1 MRLYRDIFDRARY
14 NDAYLLGCISEAT
27 VQKNAL
33 ATLNLHRITAL
44 AVDAGGAR
52 LRGAV
57 GRALRRG
64 GINNA
69 RQFLGKTQ
77 GACSAG
83 LSDILGTLP
92 GGRALYIEVK
102 APEWLTRSPKTG
114 RLIQKAAPGK
124 PSDEQLAFLDTMAE
138 AGALVGI
145 IWSPDDLNELLTGV
159 R

>member
-1 MRLYRDIFDRARY
+1 MRPYRFAFERARY
-14 NDAYLLGCISEAT
+14 SDAYLLGCVSEAA
-27 VQKNAL
+27 VQKAAL
-33 ATLNLHRITAL
+33 ELLTIHRIPAL

-64 GINNA
+64 GISNA
-69 RQFLGKTQ
+69 RQFLGRTQ

-92 GGRALYIEVK
+92 GGRALYVEVK
-102 APEWLTRSPKTG
+102 APEWLTTSPKTG
-114 RLIQKAAPGK
+114 RLIQKAEPGK
-124 PSDEQLAFLDTMAE
+124 PTDDQLAFLDTMAE

-145 IWSPDDLNELLTGV
+145 IWSTDDLNEILKGKY
-159 R
+159 